1 MDSNAPE
8 NDNLYSNPEDFS
20 DPETR
25 ELAKVLRRLERTMPS
40 GPPVDWQE
48 ARRRN
53 IDALEELSQADGK
66 TDGLIA
72 LLDGVEYEVGGDEHL
87 LFRVDSQPNRI
98 FKATYG
104 DNFGCWC
111 VFDPIDLE
119 ITGKHF
125 NATGNPDVRFYL
137 KRWILLNSLGGYK
150 TRFEGILPPEKPHW
164 LPRICI
170 SQPWL
175 DGGNPGLDT
184 ISRLM
189 QKAGFIEVS
198 RDAFYLPASGILLT
212 DTAPRNVR
220 IYEDGL
226 IPFDAI
232 AEVATDEVIRWIKKR
247 ISQ

>member
-1 MDSNAPE
+1 VDSNVSE
-8 NDNLYSNPEDFS
+8 KDTFYSNPESFT

-25 ELAKVLRRLERTMPS
+25 ELAGVLRRLERSMQS
-40 GPPVDWQE
+40 GPPLDWAE
-48 ARRRN
+48 TRRRT
-53 IDALEELSQADGK
+53 IEALEELSQADGK
-66 TDGLIA
+66 TEHLID
-72 LLDGVEYEVGGDEHL
+72 LLDGAEYEEGGDEHI
-87 LFRVDSQPNRI
+87 LFRVDSEPNRI

-104 DNFGCWC
+104 DNFGCYS
-111 VFDPIDLE
+111 VFDPIDAE
-119 ITGKHF
+119 FTGKNF
-125 NATGNPDVRFYL
+125 NATGNPDIGFYL

-175 DGGNPGLDT
+175 DGSNPSSGM

-189 QKAGFIEVS
+189 KKAGFLEVS
-198 RDAFYLPASGILLT
+198 QDSFFLREAGILLT

-220 IYEDGL
+220 IFEDSA

-232 AEVATDEVIRWIKKR
+232 AEIASEKVIHWIER
-247 ISQ
+247 QMNL